1 MYKQYYEEETNILNT
16 EILNTYFN
24 LRILQTDFASIKEN
38 IIVKKYKIMYNY
50 IGDKMNLEDI
60 NVEKELKIIYMGT
73 PEFSATVLKGL
84 IENYK
89 IRAIVTQPDKKVGR
103 EQKVLF
109 PPVKQVGIDNTILVL
124 QPNKIMDEYQA
135 LKDMEPDLIITC
147 AYGKI
152 LPREILELPRLGCI
166 NVHASLLPKLRGGA
180 PIHRAI
186 INGYKKTGVT
196 IMYMSE
202 GMDEGDMISAKETE
216 ITETDTAQTL
226 HDRLSI
232 IGRDLLIE
240 TLPSILNKT
249 NNRIKQNNDEATYGF
264 VIKREDEKLDFSKSK
279 TQVYNKIRGLN
290 SWPGAYC
297 LMDGKILKIWESE
310 KSNNIFDDKLNGE
323 ITNIYDNGFGVKVSD
338 GEIIIKTVQPE
349 GKKKMSAK
357 DYASGMINKGS
368 FIGKILE

>member
-1 MYKQYYEEETNILNT
+1 
-16 EILNTYFN
+16 
-24 LRILQTDFASIKEN
+24 
-38 IIVKKYKIMYNY
+38 MYNY

-73 PEFSATVLKGL
+73 PEFSATVLIGL

-103 EQKVLF
+103 EQKVVF

-152 LPREILELPRLGCI
+152 LPKEILELPKLGCI

-186 INGYKKTGVT
+186 IDGYTKTGVT
-196 IMYMSE
+196 IMYMDE
-202 GMDEGDMISAKETE
+202 KMDEGDMISFKETE
-216 ITETDTAQTL
+216 ITETETAETL
-226 HDRLSI
+226 HDKLSI
-232 IGRDLLIE
+232 IGRDLLLE

-249 NNRIKQNNDEATYGF
+249 NNRIKQNNEEATYGF
-264 VIKREDEKLDFSKSK
+264 VIKREDEKIDFSKTK
-279 TQVYNKIRGLN
+279 KQIYDQIRGLN

-297 LMDGKILKIWESE
+297 TLDNKILKIWEST
-310 KSNNIFDDKLNGE
+310 KTNNNFPEKLNGE
-323 ITNIYDNGFGVKVSD
+323 ITNIYENGFGVKVSD
-338 GEIIIKTVQPE
+338 GELIITQVQPE
-349 GKKKMSAK
+349 GKKKMSSI
-357 DYASGMINKGS
+357 DFIRGMQNKGS
-368 FIGKILE
+368 LIGKILN

>member
-1 MYKQYYEEETNILNT
+1 
-16 EILNTYFN
+16 
-24 LRILQTDFASIKEN
+24 
-38 IIVKKYKIMYNY
+38 MYNY

-103 EQKVLF
+103 EQKVVF

-186 INGYKKTGVT
+186 IDGYTKTGVT
-196 IMYMSE
+196 IMYMDE
-202 GMDEGDMISAKETE
+202 KMDEGDMISQKEIE
-216 ITETDTAQTL
+216 ITETETAETL
-226 HDRLSI
+226 HDKLSI
-232 IGRDLLIE
+232 IGRDLLLE

-249 NNRIKQNNDEATYGF
+249 NNRIKQNNEEATYGF
-264 VIKREDEKLDFSKSK
+264 VIKREDEKIDFSKTK
-279 TQVYNKIRGLN
+279 KQIYDQIRGLN

-297 LMDGKILKIWESE
+297 TLDNKILKIWEST
-310 KSNNIFDDKLNGE
+310 KTNNNFPEKLNGE
-323 ITNIYDNGFGVKVSD
+323 ITNIYENGFGVKVSD
-338 GEIIIKTVQPE
+338 GELIITQVQPE
-349 GKKKMSAK
+349 GKKKMSSI
-357 DYASGMINKGS
+357 DFIRGMQNKGS
-368 FIGKILE
+368 LIGKILN

>member
-1 MYKQYYEEETNILNT
+1 
-16 EILNTYFN
+16 
-24 LRILQTDFASIKEN
+24 
-38 IIVKKYKIMYNY
+38 MYNY

-103 EQKVLF
+103 EQKVVF

-152 LPREILELPRLGCI
+152 LPKEILELPKLGCI

-186 INGYKKTGVT
+186 IDGYTKTGVT
-196 IMYMSE
+196 IMYMDE
-202 GMDEGDMISAKETE
+202 KMDEGDMISFKETE
-216 ITETDTAQTL
+216 ITETETAETL
-226 HDRLSI
+226 HDKLSI
-232 IGRDLLIE
+232 IGRDLLLE

-249 NNRIKQNNDEATYGF
+249 NNRIKQNNEEATYGF
-264 VIKREDEKLDFSKSK
+264 VIKREDEKIDFSKTK
-279 TQVYNKIRGLN
+279 KQIYDQIRGLN

-297 LMDGKILKIWESE
+297 TLDNKILKIWEST
-310 KSNNIFDDKLNGE
+310 KSSNNFPEKLNGE
-323 ITNIYDNGFGVKVSD
+323 ITNIYENGFGVKVSD
-338 GEIIIKTVQPE
+338 GELIITQVQPE
-349 GKKKMSAK
+349 GKKKMSSI
-357 DYASGMINKGS
+357 DFIRGMQNKGS
-368 FIGKILE
+368 LIGKILN